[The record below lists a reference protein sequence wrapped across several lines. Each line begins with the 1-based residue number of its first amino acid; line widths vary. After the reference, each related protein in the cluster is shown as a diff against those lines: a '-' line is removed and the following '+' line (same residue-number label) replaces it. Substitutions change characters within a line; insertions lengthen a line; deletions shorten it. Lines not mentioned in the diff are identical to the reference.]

1 MFADS
6 FCLSLQLQVLHFQV
20 CCIHS
25 ILYIFL
31 SVIIT
36 YFFIHFS
43 LCYLIG
49 KTVDS
54 WAMGRQC
61 SYRGVCHWQKACC
74 IILEVWVS
82 FELKPTGHTLTAFY
96 WDALAVK
103 SVESSKVC
111 KVRKVLKRHVQIFPR
126 TSRDYNQLLLICLI
140 LVLRLLLNLR
150 ITLVH

>member
-1 MFADS
+1 
-6 FCLSLQLQVLHFQV
+6 
-20 CCIHS
+20 
-25 ILYIFL
+25 
-31 SVIIT
+31 
-36 YFFIHFS
+36 
-43 LCYLIG
+43 
-49 KTVDS
+49 
-54 WAMGRQC
+54 MGRQC

-96 WDALAVK
+96 RDALAVK

-111 KVRKVLKRHVQIFPR
+111 KVKKVLKRRVQIFPR